1 MSGQSFKQY
10 RVIATVKEVKGCPYY
25 KIGDKIVFEEPE
37 IIKEKS
43 DKLCLW
49 VLSSLGL
56 YFVAACRKTPK
67 QDWINML
74 HDVQCPDP
82 TRPVTFKLTREPL

>member
-1 MSGQSFKQY
+1 MAEQNSIKY
-10 RVIATVKEVKGCPYY
+10 RVIATVIDVRSCPYY

-43 DKLCLW
+43 SKLCLW
-49 VLSSLGL
+49 ALSSLGL

-67 QDWINML
+67 EDWINLL

-82 TRPVTFKLTREPL
+82 NRYVTFKLTREPI